1 MRKSLKTL
9 ILIVF
14 NLSVFAQNQPLNVD
28 GIVAAIGDQ
37 IILKSDIIFQKQAL
51 SQEGKVLSDCDM
63 LKEIS
68 LEKLLIHHAAID
80 SVEVTNEE
88 IDESIDRRIQQLVAQ
103 IGSERKMEEYYKK
116 SILLV
121 KEEMRPL
128 MKNQMISQRMQ
139 MTVAENVQISPIEVE
154 EMIQEMPID
163 SLPLIGTEVELAQIV
178 IEPKVSKEA
187 LTETIERLNTLRE
200 RILNG
205 SSFSS
210 MAILYSEDP
219 GSNRNGGEY
228 KGLKRGQFV
237 KEFEA
242 VAFNLRPGEV
252 SKPFKT
258 DYGYHIVQ
266 LQIKRGEELDLRHI
280 LIKPKVEQEDL
291 DIAKKALDSLRLQIM
306 DGNISFEEVAR
317 KYSSDD
323 ESKLNGGVMM
333 NPMTTD
339 TRWNLEDLDRSIF
352 YAIEKI
358 EVGDISPAAL
368 VREQDGKEI
377 FRILQLRQRIAPHRA
392 NLDQDFSL
400 LKNYVENQKRQEK
413 LMDWVARKKNSTY
426 IFIAPKYRDL
436 RTTDS
441 DVIEHIINHLRKK
454 SGISMTDVGCGDGRY
469 SLELLKCLEEDCYL
483 HCIDFNENMMP
494 KT

>member
-1 MRKSLKTL
+1 MRKSFKTL

-291 DIAKKALDSLRLQIM
+291 DIAKKALDSLRLQII

-426 IFIAPKYRDL
+426 IFIAPKYRDCQIL
-436 RTTDS
+436 
-441 DVIEHIINHLRKK
+441 
-454 SGISMTDVGCGDGRY
+454 
-469 SLELLKCLEEDCYL
+469 
-483 HCIDFNENMMP
+483 
-494 KT
+494 

>member
-1 MRKSLKTL
+1 MTMGKSFKTIIF
-9 ILIVF
+9 ILF
-14 NLSVFAQNQPLNVD
+14 NLSVFAQNKPLYVD

-37 IILKSDIIFQKQAL
+37 IILQSDIIFQKQAL

-116 SILLV
+116 SILLI

-139 MTVAENVQISPIEVE
+139 MTVAENVQISPVEVE
-154 EMIQEMPID
+154 EMIQEMPLD

-178 IEPKVSKEA
+178 IDPEVSKEA
-187 LTETIERLNTLRE
+187 LAETIERLNTLRE
-200 RILNG
+200 RILSG

-266 LQIKRGEELDLRHI
+266 LQTKRGEELDLRHI

-291 DIAKKALDSLRLQIM
+291 DKAKKTLDSLRLQIISG
-306 DGNISFEEVAR
+306 DISFEQVAK

-352 YAIEKI
+352 YAIENI
-358 EVGDISPAAL
+358 EVGEISPASL

-392 NLDQDFSL
+392 SLEQDFSL
-400 LKNYVENQKRQEK
+400 LKSYVENQKRQEK
-413 LMDWVARKKNSTY
+413 LMDWVSRKKNSTY
-426 IFIAPKYRDL
+426 IFIAPKYRDCQIL
-436 RTTDS
+436 
-441 DVIEHIINHLRKK
+441 
-454 SGISMTDVGCGDGRY
+454 
-469 SLELLKCLEEDCYL
+469 
-483 HCIDFNENMMP
+483 
-494 KT
+494 

>member
-1 MRKSLKTL
+1 MGKSFKTIIF
-9 ILIVF
+9 ILF
-14 NLSVFAQNQPLNVD
+14 NLSVLAQNQPLYVD

-37 IILKSDIIFQKQAL
+37 IILQSDIIFQKQAL

-116 SILLV
+116 SILLI

-139 MTVAENVQISPIEVE
+139 MTVAENIQISPVEVE
-154 EMIQEMPID
+154 EVIQEMPLD

-178 IEPKVSKEA
+178 IEPEVSKEA
-187 LTETIERLNTLRE
+187 LAETIERLNTLRE
-200 RILNG
+200 RILSG

-266 LQIKRGEELDLRHI
+266 LQTKRGEELDLRHI

-291 DIAKKALDSLRLQIM
+291 DKAKKILDSLRLQIISG
-306 DGNISFEEVAR
+306 DKSFEQVAK

-352 YAIEKI
+352 YAIENI
-358 EVGDISPAAL
+358 EVGEISPASL

-392 NLDQDFSL
+392 SLEQDFSL
-400 LKNYVENQKRQEK
+400 LKSYVENQKRQEK
-413 LMDWVARKKNSTY
+413 LMDWVSRKKNSTY
-426 IFIAPKYRDL
+426 IFIAPKYRDCQIL
-436 RTTDS
+436 
-441 DVIEHIINHLRKK
+441 
-454 SGISMTDVGCGDGRY
+454 
-469 SLELLKCLEEDCYL
+469 
-483 HCIDFNENMMP
+483 
-494 KT
+494 

>member
-154 EMIQEMPID
+154 EMIQEMPMD

-426 IFIAPKYRDL
+426 IFIAPKYRDCQIL
-436 RTTDS
+436 
-441 DVIEHIINHLRKK
+441 
-454 SGISMTDVGCGDGRY
+454 
-469 SLELLKCLEEDCYL
+469 
-483 HCIDFNENMMP
+483 
-494 KT
+494 

>member
-1 MRKSLKTL
+1 MRKSFKTL

-154 EMIQEMPID
+154 EMIQEMPKD

-426 IFIAPKYRDL
+426 IFIAPKYRDCQIL
-436 RTTDS
+436 
-441 DVIEHIINHLRKK
+441 
-454 SGISMTDVGCGDGRY
+454 
-469 SLELLKCLEEDCYL
+469 
-483 HCIDFNENMMP
+483 
-494 KT
+494 

>member
-1 MRKSLKTL
+1 MQKIFKTL
-9 ILIVF
+9 VFFLISF
-14 NLSVFAQNQPLNVD
+14 SSFSQSQPINVD
-28 GIVAAIGDQ
+28 GIVAAIGSE
-37 IILKSDIIFQKQAL
+37 IILNSDIILQKEAL
-51 SQEGKVLSDCDM
+51 TSDGQSLTDCEM
-63 LKEIS
+63 LKQLS

-103 IGSERKMEEYYKK
+103 IGSERKLEEYYKK
-116 SILLV
+116 SILII

-128 MKNQMISQRMQ
+128 MKNQMTAQRMQ
-139 MTVAENVQISPIEVE
+139 MTITENIQVSPVEVE
-154 EMIQEMPID
+154 EVIGKMSID
-163 SLPLIGTEVELAQIV
+163 SIPLIGTEVELAQII
-178 IEPKVSKEA
+178 IEPRVSKEA
-187 LTETIERLNTLRE
+187 IAETLDRLNTLRE
-200 RILNG
+200 RILGG

-228 KGLKRGQFV
+228 KGIKRGQFV

-252 SKPFKT
+252 SKPFKS

-291 DIAKKALDSLRLQIM
+291 DVAKKTLDSLRSSIIA
-306 DGNISFEEVAR
+306 GNISFERVAR
-317 KYSSDD
+317 LYSSDE

-339 TRWNLEDLDRSIF
+339 TRWNLEDLDRAIF
-352 YAIEKI
+352 YAIEDI
-358 EVGDISPAAL
+358 EVGEISPAAL
-368 VREQDGKEI
+368 VREQDGKET
-377 FRILQLRQRIAPHRA
+377 FRILELRQRIAPHRA
-392 NLDQDFSL
+392 NLNQDFSL

-413 LMDWVARKKNSTY
+413 LMNWVSSKRNSTY
-426 IFIAPKYRDL
+426 IFIVQKY
-436 RTTDS
+436 TDCK
-441 DVIEHIINHLRKK
+441 IL
-454 SGISMTDVGCGDGRY
+454 
-469 SLELLKCLEEDCYL
+469 
-483 HCIDFNENMMP
+483 
-494 KT
+494 

>member
-210 MAILYSEDP
+210 MAMLYSEDP

-426 IFIAPKYRDL
+426 IFIAPKYRDCQIL
-436 RTTDS
+436 
-441 DVIEHIINHLRKK
+441 
-454 SGISMTDVGCGDGRY
+454 
-469 SLELLKCLEEDCYL
+469 
-483 HCIDFNENMMP
+483 
-494 KT
+494 

>member
-291 DIAKKALDSLRLQIM
+291 DIAKKALDSLRLQII

-358 EVGDISPAAL
+358 KVGDISPAAL

-426 IFIAPKYRDL
+426 IFIAPKYRDCQIL
-436 RTTDS
+436 
-441 DVIEHIINHLRKK
+441 
-454 SGISMTDVGCGDGRY
+454 
-469 SLELLKCLEEDCYL
+469 
-483 HCIDFNENMMP
+483 
-494 KT
+494 

>member
-1 MRKSLKTL
+1 MRKSFKTVIL
-9 ILIVF
+9 ILF
-14 NLSVFAQNQPLNVD
+14 NLSAFAQNQPLNVD

-37 IILKSDIIFQKQAL
+37 IILQSDIIFQKQAL
-51 SQEGKVLSDCDM
+51 SQEGRVLSDCDM

-116 SILLV
+116 SILLI

-139 MTVAENVQISPIEVE
+139 MTVAENIQISPIEVE
-154 EMIQEMPID
+154 EMIQEMPVD
-163 SLPLIGTEVELAQIV
+163 SLPLIGTEVELAQII
-178 IEPKVSKEA
+178 IEPEVSKESI
-187 LTETIERLNTLRE
+187 TETIERLNTLRE

-291 DIAKKALDSLRLQIM
+291 DIAKKILDSLRVDII
-306 DGNISFEEVAR
+306 GGKISFEEVAK

-358 EVGDISPAAL
+358 EVGEISSAAL

-392 NLDQDFSL
+392 NLNQDFSL

-413 LMDWVARKKNSTY
+413 LLDWVSRKKNSTY
-426 IFIAPKYRDL
+426 IFVAPKYRDCQIL
-436 RTTDS
+436 
-441 DVIEHIINHLRKK
+441 
-454 SGISMTDVGCGDGRY
+454 
-469 SLELLKCLEEDCYL
+469 
-483 HCIDFNENMMP
+483 
-494 KT
+494 

>member
-154 EMIQEMPID
+154 EMIQEMPMD

-291 DIAKKALDSLRLQIM
+291 DIAKKALDSLRLQII

-426 IFIAPKYRDL
+426 IFIAPKYRDCQIL
-436 RTTDS
+436 
-441 DVIEHIINHLRKK
+441 
-454 SGISMTDVGCGDGRY
+454 
-469 SLELLKCLEEDCYL
+469 
-483 HCIDFNENMMP
+483 
-494 KT
+494 

>member
-426 IFIAPKYRDL
+426 IFIAPKYRDCQIL
-436 RTTDS
+436 
-441 DVIEHIINHLRKK
+441 
-454 SGISMTDVGCGDGRY
+454 
-469 SLELLKCLEEDCYL
+469 
-483 HCIDFNENMMP
+483 
-494 KT
+494 

>member
-1 MRKSLKTL
+1 MRKSFKTL

-14 NLSVFAQNQPLNVD
+14 NLSVFAQNQPFNVD

-154 EMIQEMPID
+154 EMIQEMPMD
-163 SLPLIGTEVELAQIV
+163 SLPLIGTEVELAQII

-291 DIAKKALDSLRLQIM
+291 DIAKKALDSLRLQII

-426 IFIAPKYRDL
+426 IFIAPKYRDCQIL
-436 RTTDS
+436 
-441 DVIEHIINHLRKK
+441 
-454 SGISMTDVGCGDGRY
+454 
-469 SLELLKCLEEDCYL
+469 
-483 HCIDFNENMMP
+483 
-494 KT
+494 

>member
-1 MRKSLKTL
+1 MTMGKSFKTIIF
-9 ILIVF
+9 ILF
-14 NLSVFAQNQPLNVD
+14 NLSVFAQNKPLYVD

-37 IILKSDIIFQKQAL
+37 IILQSDIIFQKQAL

-116 SILLV
+116 SILLI

-139 MTVAENVQISPIEVE
+139 MTVAENVQISPVEVE
-154 EMIQEMPID
+154 EMIQEMPLD

-178 IEPKVSKEA
+178 IEPEVSKEA
-187 LTETIERLNTLRE
+187 LAETIERLNTLRE
-200 RILNG
+200 RILSG

-266 LQIKRGEELDLRHI
+266 LQTKRGEELDLRHI

-291 DIAKKALDSLRLQIM
+291 DKAKKTLDSLRLQIISG
-306 DGNISFEEVAR
+306 DKSFEQVA
-317 KYSSDD
+317 KKHSSDD

-352 YAIEKI
+352 YAIENI
-358 EVGDISPAAL
+358 EVGEISSASL

-392 NLDQDFSL
+392 SLEQDFSL
-400 LKNYVENQKRQEK
+400 LKSYVENQKRQEK
-413 LMDWVARKKNSTY
+413 LMDWVSRKKNSTY
-426 IFIAPKYRDL
+426 IFIAPKYRDCQIL
-436 RTTDS
+436 
-441 DVIEHIINHLRKK
+441 
-454 SGISMTDVGCGDGRY
+454 
-469 SLELLKCLEEDCYL
+469 
-483 HCIDFNENMMP
+483 
-494 KT
+494 

>member
-187 LTETIERLNTLRE
+187 TAETIERLNTLRE
-200 RILNG
+200 RILSG

-291 DIAKKALDSLRLQIM
+291 DIAKKALDSLRLQII

-426 IFIAPKYRDL
+426 IFIAPKYRDCQIL
-436 RTTDS
+436 
-441 DVIEHIINHLRKK
+441 
-454 SGISMTDVGCGDGRY
+454 
-469 SLELLKCLEEDCYL
+469 
-483 HCIDFNENMMP
+483 
-494 KT
+494 

>member
-1 MRKSLKTL
+1 MGKSFKIIIL
-9 ILIVF
+9 ILF

-51 SQEGKVLSDCDM
+51 SQEGKILSDCDM

-116 SILLV
+116 SILLI

-139 MTVAENVQISPIEVE
+139 MTVAENVQISPIEIE
-154 EMIQEMPID
+154 EMIQEMPVD

-178 IEPKVSKEA
+178 IEPGVSKEA
-187 LTETIERLNTLRE
+187 LAETIERLNTLRE
-200 RILNG
+200 RILGG

-291 DIAKKALDSLRLQIM
+291 DIAKKTLDSLRLQIISG
-306 DGNISFEEVAR
+306 DISFEEVAK

-352 YAIEKI
+352 YAIENI
-358 EVGDISPAAL
+358 EVGEISPAAL

-413 LMDWVARKKNSTY
+413 LMDWVSRKKNSTY
-426 IFIAPKYRDL
+426 IFIAPKYRDCQIL
-436 RTTDS
+436 
-441 DVIEHIINHLRKK
+441 
-454 SGISMTDVGCGDGRY
+454 
-469 SLELLKCLEEDCYL
+469 
-483 HCIDFNENMMP
+483 
-494 KT
+494 

>member
-1 MRKSLKTL
+1 MGKSFKTIIF
-9 ILIVF
+9 ILF
-14 NLSVFAQNQPLNVD
+14 NLSVLAQNQPLYVD

-37 IILKSDIIFQKQAL
+37 IILQSDIIFQKQAL

-116 SILLV
+116 SILLI

-139 MTVAENVQISPIEVE
+139 MTVAENIQISPVEVE
-154 EMIQEMPID
+154 EVIQEMPLD

-178 IEPKVSKEA
+178 IEPEVSKEA
-187 LTETIERLNTLRE
+187 LAETIERLNTLRE
-200 RILNG
+200 RILSG

-266 LQIKRGEELDLRHI
+266 LQTKRGEELDLRHI

-291 DIAKKALDSLRLQIM
+291 DKAKKILDSLRLQIM
-306 DGNISFEEVAR
+306 SGDKSFEQVAK

-352 YAIEKI
+352 YAIENI
-358 EVGDISPAAL
+358 EVGEISPASL

-392 NLDQDFSL
+392 SLEQDFSL
-400 LKNYVENQKRQEK
+400 LKSYVENQKRQEK
-413 LMDWVARKKNSTY
+413 LMDWVSRKKNSTY
-426 IFIAPKYRDL
+426 IFIAPKYRDCQIL
-436 RTTDS
+436 
-441 DVIEHIINHLRKK
+441 
-454 SGISMTDVGCGDGRY
+454 
-469 SLELLKCLEEDCYL
+469 
-483 HCIDFNENMMP
+483 
-494 KT
+494 

>member
-1 MRKSLKTL
+1 MGKSFKTIIF
-9 ILIVF
+9 ILF
-14 NLSVFAQNQPLNVD
+14 NLSVFAQNKPLYVD

-37 IILKSDIIFQKQAL
+37 IILQSDIIFQKQAL

-116 SILLV
+116 SILLI

-139 MTVAENVQISPIEVE
+139 MTVAENIQISPVEVE
-154 EMIQEMPID
+154 EVIQEMPVD

-178 IEPKVSKEA
+178 IEPEVSKEA
-187 LTETIERLNTLRE
+187 LAETIERLNTLRE
-200 RILNG
+200 RILSG

-291 DIAKKALDSLRLQIM
+291 DKAKKTLDSLRLQIISG
-306 DGNISFEEVAR
+306 DKSFEQVAK

-352 YAIEKI
+352 YAIENI
-358 EVGDISPAAL
+358 EVGEISSASL

-392 NLDQDFSL
+392 SLEQDFSL
-400 LKNYVENQKRQEK
+400 LKSYVENQKRQEK
-413 LMDWVARKKNSTY
+413 LMDWVSRKKNSTY
-426 IFIAPKYRDL
+426 IFIAPKYRDCQIL
-436 RTTDS
+436 
-441 DVIEHIINHLRKK
+441 
-454 SGISMTDVGCGDGRY
+454 
-469 SLELLKCLEEDCYL
+469 
-483 HCIDFNENMMP
+483 
-494 KT
+494 

>member
-154 EMIQEMPID
+154 EMIQEMPMD

-333 NPMTTD
+333 NPITTD

-426 IFIAPKYRDL
+426 IFIAPKYRDCQIL
-436 RTTDS
+436 
-441 DVIEHIINHLRKK
+441 
-454 SGISMTDVGCGDGRY
+454 
-469 SLELLKCLEEDCYL
+469 
-483 HCIDFNENMMP
+483 
-494 KT
+494 

>member
-1 MRKSLKTL
+1 L
-9 ILIVF
+9 I
-14 NLSVFAQNQPLNVD
+14 
-28 GIVAAIGDQ
+28 
-37 IILKSDIIFQKQAL
+37 
-51 SQEGKVLSDCDM
+51 
-63 LKEIS
+63 
-68 LEKLLIHHAAID
+68 
-80 SVEVTNEE
+80 
-88 IDESIDRRIQQLVAQ
+88 
-103 IGSERKMEEYYKK
+103 
-116 SILLV
+116 

-139 MTVAENVQISPIEVE
+139 MTVAENIQISPVEVE
-154 EMIQEMPID
+154 EVIQEMPVD

-178 IEPKVSKEA
+178 IEPEVSKEA
-187 LTETIERLNTLRE
+187 LAETIERLNTLRE
-200 RILNG
+200 RILSG

-291 DIAKKALDSLRLQIM
+291 DKAKKTLDSLRLQIISG
-306 DGNISFEEVAR
+306 DKSFEQVAK

-352 YAIEKI
+352 YAIENI
-358 EVGDISPAAL
+358 EVGEISSASL

-392 NLDQDFSL
+392 SLEQDFSL
-400 LKNYVENQKRQEK
+400 LKSYVENQKRQEK
-413 LMDWVARKKNSTY
+413 LMDWVSRKKNSTY
-426 IFIAPKYRDL
+426 IFIAPKYRDCQIL
-436 RTTDS
+436 
-441 DVIEHIINHLRKK
+441 
-454 SGISMTDVGCGDGRY
+454 
-469 SLELLKCLEEDCYL
+469 
-483 HCIDFNENMMP
+483 
-494 KT
+494 

>member
-1 MRKSLKTL
+1 MRKSFKTL

-14 NLSVFAQNQPLNVD
+14 NLSVFAQNQPFNVD

-116 SILLV
+116 SILLI

-154 EMIQEMPID
+154 EMIQEMPMD
-163 SLPLIGTEVELAQIV
+163 SLPLIGTEVELAQII

-291 DIAKKALDSLRLQIM
+291 DIAKKALDSLRLQII
-306 DGNISFEEVAR
+306 DGKISFEEVAK

-358 EVGDISPAAL
+358 EVGDISRAAL

-426 IFIAPKYRDL
+426 IFIAPKYRDCQIL
-436 RTTDS
+436 
-441 DVIEHIINHLRKK
+441 
-454 SGISMTDVGCGDGRY
+454 
-469 SLELLKCLEEDCYL
+469 
-483 HCIDFNENMMP
+483 
-494 KT
+494 

>member
-154 EMIQEMPID
+154 EMIQEMPTD

-291 DIAKKALDSLRLQIM
+291 DIAKKALDSLRLQII

-426 IFIAPKYRDL
+426 IFIAPKYRDCQIL
-436 RTTDS
+436 
-441 DVIEHIINHLRKK
+441 
-454 SGISMTDVGCGDGRY
+454 
-469 SLELLKCLEEDCYL
+469 
-483 HCIDFNENMMP
+483 
-494 KT
+494 

>member
-1 MRKSLKTL
+1 MRKLFKTL

-14 NLSVFAQNQPLNVD
+14 NLSVFAQNQPLSVD

-187 LTETIERLNTLRE
+187 TAETIERLNTLRE
-200 RILNG
+200 RILSG

-426 IFIAPKYRDL
+426 IFIAPKYRDCQIL
-436 RTTDS
+436 
-441 DVIEHIINHLRKK
+441 
-454 SGISMTDVGCGDGRY
+454 
-469 SLELLKCLEEDCYL
+469 
-483 HCIDFNENMMP
+483 
-494 KT
+494 

>member
-219 GSNRNGGEY
+219 GSNLNGGEY

-426 IFIAPKYRDL
+426 IFIAPKYRDCQIL
-436 RTTDS
+436 
-441 DVIEHIINHLRKK
+441 
-454 SGISMTDVGCGDGRY
+454 
-469 SLELLKCLEEDCYL
+469 
-483 HCIDFNENMMP
+483 
-494 KT
+494 

>member
-1 MRKSLKTL
+1 MRKSFKTL

-154 EMIQEMPID
+154 EMIQEMPMD

-291 DIAKKALDSLRLQIM
+291 DIAKKALDSLRLQII

-426 IFIAPKYRDL
+426 IFIAPKYRDCQIL
-436 RTTDS
+436 
-441 DVIEHIINHLRKK
+441 
-454 SGISMTDVGCGDGRY
+454 
-469 SLELLKCLEEDCYL
+469 
-483 HCIDFNENMMP
+483 
-494 KT
+494 

>member
-1 MRKSLKTL
+1 
-9 ILIVF
+9 
-14 NLSVFAQNQPLNVD
+14 
-28 GIVAAIGDQ
+28 
-37 IILKSDIIFQKQAL
+37 
-51 SQEGKVLSDCDM
+51 
-63 LKEIS
+63 
-68 LEKLLIHHAAID
+68 
-80 SVEVTNEE
+80 
-88 IDESIDRRIQQLVAQ
+88 
-103 IGSERKMEEYYKK
+103 
-116 SILLV
+116 
-121 KEEMRPL
+121 
-128 MKNQMISQRMQ
+128 MISQRMQ
-139 MTVAENVQISPIEVE
+139 MTVAENVQISPVEVE
-154 EMIQEMPID
+154 EMIQEMPLD

-178 IEPKVSKEA
+178 IEPEVSKEA
-187 LTETIERLNTLRE
+187 LAETIERLNTLRE
-200 RILNG
+200 RILSG

-266 LQIKRGEELDLRHI
+266 LQTKRGEELDLRHI

-291 DIAKKALDSLRLQIM
+291 DKAKKTLDSLRLQIISG
-306 DGNISFEEVAR
+306 DISFEQVA
-317 KYSSDD
+317 KKHSSDD

-352 YAIEKI
+352 YAIENI
-358 EVGDISPAAL
+358 EVGEISSASL

-392 NLDQDFSL
+392 SLEQDFSL
-400 LKNYVENQKRQEK
+400 LKSYVENQKRQEK
-413 LMDWVARKKNSTY
+413 LMDWVSRKKNSTY
-426 IFIAPKYRDL
+426 IFIAPKYRDCQIL
-436 RTTDS
+436 
-441 DVIEHIINHLRKK
+441 
-454 SGISMTDVGCGDGRY
+454 
-469 SLELLKCLEEDCYL
+469 
-483 HCIDFNENMMP
+483 
-494 KT
+494 

>member
-1 MRKSLKTL
+1 MGKSFKTIIF
-9 ILIVF
+9 ILF
-14 NLSVFAQNQPLNVD
+14 NLSVLAQNQPLYVD

-37 IILKSDIIFQKQAL
+37 IILQSDIIFQKQAL

-116 SILLV
+116 SILLI

-139 MTVAENVQISPIEVE
+139 MTVAENIQISPVEVE
-154 EMIQEMPID
+154 EVIQEMPVD

-178 IEPKVSKEA
+178 IEPEVSKEA
-187 LTETIERLNTLRE
+187 LAETIERLNTLRE
-200 RILNG
+200 RILSG

-291 DIAKKALDSLRLQIM
+291 DKAKKTLDSLRLQIISG
-306 DGNISFEEVAR
+306 DKSFEQVAK

-352 YAIEKI
+352 YAIENI
-358 EVGDISPAAL
+358 EVGEISPASL

-392 NLDQDFSL
+392 SLEQDFSL
-400 LKNYVENQKRQEK
+400 LKSYVENQKRQEK
-413 LMDWVARKKNSTY
+413 LMDWVSRKKNSTY
-426 IFIAPKYRDL
+426 IFIAPKYRDCQIL
-436 RTTDS
+436 
-441 DVIEHIINHLRKK
+441 
-454 SGISMTDVGCGDGRY
+454 
-469 SLELLKCLEEDCYL
+469 
-483 HCIDFNENMMP
+483 
-494 KT
+494 

>member
-1 MRKSLKTL
+1 
-9 ILIVF
+9 
-14 NLSVFAQNQPLNVD
+14 
-28 GIVAAIGDQ
+28 
-37 IILKSDIIFQKQAL
+37 
-51 SQEGKVLSDCDM
+51 
-63 LKEIS
+63 
-68 LEKLLIHHAAID
+68 
-80 SVEVTNEE
+80 
-88 IDESIDRRIQQLVAQ
+88 
-103 IGSERKMEEYYKK
+103 
-116 SILLV
+116 
-121 KEEMRPL
+121 MRPL

-291 DIAKKALDSLRLQIM
+291 DIAKKALDSLRLQII

-426 IFIAPKYRDL
+426 IFIAPKYRDCQIL
-436 RTTDS
+436 
-441 DVIEHIINHLRKK
+441 
-454 SGISMTDVGCGDGRY
+454 
-469 SLELLKCLEEDCYL
+469 
-483 HCIDFNENMMP
+483 
-494 KT
+494 